1 MPQWPIHNNYSTGGT
16 RYLSGRASAG
26 DTGSIVSHA
35 ESTESATASAKL
47 GPSDLR
53 AQLGTVSGAGAGA
66 GVGGRCAR
74 GRAPRSR

>member
-1 MPQWPIHNNYSTGGT
+1 MTQRPTNNNYSTGRS

-35 ESTESATASAKL
+35 ESTESAKL

-53 AQLGTVSGAGAGA
+53 AQLGTVSGAGAWA

-74 GRAPRSR
+74 GRAARSR